1 MWLIF
6 VLIIV
11 GIVFGFQR
19 KNINLFSLKTGTE
32 SKPSGLFPES
42 PEAPSVSSVGTSA
55 PGAITPSAPAPQTP
69 SGSANQTTPA
79 KTPPAPAP
87 APTPGAPPA
96 PAKPPA
102 LRLGLGQAYSTQ
114 PEQEYVVL
122 EHFDFDNKQAAN
134 ISGMKL
140 QNRDRVSGT
149 IGKDEYGGNIALN
162 YGERAAIVTG
172 ISPLG
177 KNFKLNKCSGYF
189 NQNNSLPVYASCPSL
204 SDLPQPRNLNNKCIQ
219 YTESLGSCVV
229 PNINADTGID
239 NTCAEFVSQHASY
252 VGCVADHKNDSDF
265 DQRQW
270 LIYLG
275 KNAEMWGNRRDLVQ
289 LFDQLGK
296 LITEIS
302 Y

>member
-19 KNINLFSLKTGTE
+19 KNINLFS
-32 SKPSGLFPES
+32 
-42 PEAPSVSSVGTSA
+42 
-55 PGAITPSAPAPQTP
+55 QTP
-69 SGSANQTTPA
+69 SGNVNQTTPA
-79 KTPPAPAP
+79 KTPPATTPAPAP
-87 APTPGAPPA
+87 APTPAT
-96 PAKPPA
+96 AKPPA
-102 LRLGLGQAYSTQ
+102 LRLGLGQVYSTQ
-114 PEQEYVVL
+114 PAQEYIVL
-122 EHFDFDNKQAAN
+122 EHFDFDNKQAIS

-149 IGKDEYGGNIALN
+149 VGKNEYGGDIYLN

-172 ISPLG
+172 ESPLG

-189 NQNNSLPVYASCPSL
+189 NQNNSLPVYTSCPSL

-219 YTESLGSCVV
+219 YIESLPNCAV

-239 NTCAEFVSQHASY
+239 NTCAEFVIQHASY
-252 VGCVADHKNDSDF
+252 VGCVADHKNDTDF
-265 DQRQW
+265 DQRHW

-275 KNAEMWGNRRDLVQ
+275 KNAEMWGSRRDLIQ

-296 LITEIS
+296 LIAEIS